1 MLKVTVDSGLQTQSV
16 LEIHQQK
23 DQWYIGDK
31 PFDGDLVELS
41 ENKYHLIWK
50 NRSFSIEVIEASP
63 AEKSFRFLINGKELA
78 TSGKDEF
85 DLLLEGLGMTNK
97 TAQKLNFVKAPMP
110 GLIQSVSV
118 QEGDEVTKGDTLLV
132 LVAMKMENVIKASGS
147 GIVKSLKITAGQIV
161 EKNQVLLEFQ

>member
-1 MLKVTVDSGLQTQSV
+1 MLKVTVDSGLHTQSA

-23 DQWYIGDK
+23 DQWYIGNML
-31 PFDGDLVELS
+31 FDGDLVELS

-50 NRSFSIEVIEASP
+50 NRSFSVEVIEAN
-63 AEKSFRFLINGKELA
+63 AGEKSFRFLINGKEIT

-118 QEGDEVTKGDTLLV
+118 QEGDEVNKGDTLLV